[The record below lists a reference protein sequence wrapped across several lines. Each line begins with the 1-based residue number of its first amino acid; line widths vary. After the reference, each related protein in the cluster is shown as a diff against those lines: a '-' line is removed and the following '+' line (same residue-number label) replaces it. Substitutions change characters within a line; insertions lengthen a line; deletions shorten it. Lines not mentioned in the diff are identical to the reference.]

1 MEGGKDHDATELIV
15 KPGKASMYDD
25 ILIDEGTAD
34 EFRAGGQLL
43 LEDFEKAASG
53 VGQKLTVRRQEG
65 FDHSYY
71 FIAAFIQ
78 DHVAYHAEKLRA
90 AAKAIGKG
98 N

>member
-1 MEGGKDHDATELIV
+1 MEGGKEHDATELIV
-15 KPGKASMYDD
+15 QPGKASMYDD

-34 EFRAGGQLL
+34 EFRASGQLL

-53 VGQKLTVRRQEG
+53 VGQKITVRRQEG

-90 AAKAIGKG
+90 AAKATGKG